1 MGRTDFVCYYNGL
14 LNNYMPLL
22 LVTILPSLLL
32 IIFFVRSDKFP
43 EPTSSIIKIFCY
55 GILIIIPAY
64 IVNTYL
70 GDFFSKLNIN
80 EKLIDSFLTA
90 APVEEGLKFFIL
102 YYVVYKMRDFD
113 EPIDGID
120 RKSVV

>member
-1 MGRTDFVCYYNGL
+1 MGRTDFVCYYNEL
-14 LNNYMPLL
+14 LNNYMTLL

-80 EKLIDSFLTA
+80 
-90 APVEEGLKFFIL
+90 
-102 YYVVYKMRDFD
+102 
-113 EPIDGID
+113 
-120 RKSVV
+120 